1 MLKAYNSTM
10 NLIKKNLLYVF
21 YLCLA
26 LGVTAAIFINSYQR
40 NLDQLESSGQI
51 RIEQISERLLG
62 RIESFQQLPNLLANR
77 PEIKSLLTVQT
88 SKDIVDDILLR
99 SALLTGAT
107 EIFVLDV
114 AGNLVAQSSID
125 SANIDSASINLAG
138 TDTDP
143 VAVNFISEPYVSAA
157 MNGRLGFYHS
167 LDSIDGSRSF
177 YFARGVTTDGVKP
190 VGTVVVKVGV
200 DRLEFGWSFDEE
212 AVTFFDNHNVIFVTN
227 RPSLRLQ
234 IDDLNF
240 SENSDYKFLEYDY
253 NQLKRFAAYTK
264 SNIFGHEI
272 LNFDKTS
279 NLPSQALVL
288 SKYIPQIDLTAKG
301 YFDTSAAFANARLQ
315 AFLSVAIFLGF
326 GIAFWALLQRRKRLT
341 DQLAAEEAA
350 NLKLEAR
357 VDERTTQLKRAQDQ
371 LVQASKLTALGQLS
385 AGIAHELNQPLSA
398 IQNFA
403 DTGKKLLKRD
413 RSSEAIENL
422 ELITQQTAR
431 MNRIIKNL
439 RAFARKEVEKF
450 ETVNLQVIIYSSLA
464 LTEMRCK
471 NENVQIISS
480 GLEKHQLVSAGK
492 VRLEQVLV
500 NIISNAIDAMSEQ
513 DDKVIHIGLSKKD
526 GFAEIRVSDNGPGLA
541 DPKRVFE
548 PFYSTKDVGSSKG
561 LGLGLAISH
570 GIIGSFG
577 GNLTCENQSSS
588 QASSGA
594 VFIISLPLL
603 SDKSAS

>member
-1 MLKAYNSTM
+1 MVR
-10 NLIKKNLLYVF
+10 LIKQNLLYII
-21 YLCLA
+21 YICLA
-26 LGVTAAIFINSYQR
+26 LAVTLVIFFNSYHR

-62 RIESFQQLPNLLANR
+62 RIESFQQLPNLLANQQ
-77 PEIKSLLTVQT
+77 EIKTLITGQT
-88 SKDIVDDILLR
+88 SKEIVNDILLR

-107 EIFVLDV
+107 EIFILDE
-114 AGNLVAQSSID
+114 GGTLIAQSNIN
-125 SANIDSASINLAG
+125 SANINSANINSASTSTTISSEEA
-138 TDTDP
+138 
-143 VAVNFISEPYVSAA
+143 NFSNEPYVSAA

-167 LDSIDGSRSF
+167 LDSNDGSRSF
-177 YFARGVTTDGVKP
+177 YFARGVTTIGAKP

-227 RPSLRLQ
+227 RPSLTLQ

-240 SENSDYKFLEYDY
+240 SENSNYNFPEYDY
-253 NQLKRFAAYTK
+253 KLLKRFAAYTR

-279 NLPSQALVL
+279 SLPSQALVL

-301 YFDTSAAFANARLQ
+301 YFDTRAAFANARLQ
-315 AFLSVAIFLGF
+315 AFLSAAIFSGF
-326 GIAFWALLQRRKRLT
+326 GIAFWALWQRRQRLT
-341 DQLAAEEAA
+341 DRLVAEEAA

-357 VDERTTQLKRAQDQ
+357 VDERTIQLKKAQDQ

-413 RSSEAIENL
+413 RSSEAIKNL
-422 ELITQQTAR
+422 EHITQQTAR

-450 ETVNLQVIIYSSLA
+450 ETVNLQMIIYSSLA

-471 NENVQIISS
+471 NNGVKIKKN
-480 GLEKHQLVSAGK
+480 GLQKQLLVSAGK

-513 DDKVIHIGLSKKD
+513 DDKIIQIELSERNRS
-526 GFAEIRVSDNGPGLA
+526 AEIKVSDNGPGIA
-541 DPKRVFE
+541 DPKRAFE
-548 PFYSTKDVGSSKG
+548 PFYSTKDIGSSKG

-577 GNLTCENQSSS
+577 GDLTCENWV
-588 QASSGA
+588 SGQNSGGA
-594 VFIISLPLL
+594 IFIISLPLL
-603 SDKSAS
+603 SDSSAT

>member
-1 MLKAYNSTM
+1 MVK
-10 NLIKKNLLYVF
+10 LIKQNLLYVIYIF
-21 YLCLA
+21 VALA
-26 LGVTAAIFINSYQR
+26 VTAIIFINSYHR
-40 NLDQLESSGQI
+40 NLDQLQSSGQI

-62 RIESFQQLPNLLANR
+62 RIESFQQLPNLLANHQ
-77 PEIKSLLTVQT
+77 EIKSLLTQK
-88 SKDIVDDILLR
+88 SSRSIVDDILLR

-107 EIFVLDV
+107 EIFVLNE
-114 AGNLVAQSSID
+114 AGTLIAQSSINPTAD
-125 SANIDSASINLAG
+125 S
-138 TDTDP
+138 
-143 VAVNFISEPYVSAA
+143 VEENFLHEPYVAAA

-167 LDSIDGSRSF
+167 LDSDDRSRSF
-177 YFARGVTTDGVKP
+177 YFARGVTTDGAKP
-190 VGTVVVKVGV
+190 VGTVVVKIGV

-212 AVTFFDNHNVIFVTN
+212 AVTFFDNNNVIFVTN
-227 RPSLRLQ
+227 RPSLTLQ

-240 SENSDYKFLEYDY
+240 NQNSNYNFPEYDY
-253 NQLKRFAAYTK
+253 KLLKRFDHYTR
-264 SNIFGHEI
+264 SSLFGLEI

-301 YFDTSAAFANARLQ
+301 YFDTNAAFANARLQ
-315 AFLSVAIFLGF
+315 AFLSAAIFSLF
-326 GIAFWALLQRRKRLT
+326 GIAFWALWQRRQRLT

-357 VDERTTQLKRAQDQ
+357 VEERTTQLNKAQDQ

-385 AGIAHELNQPLSA
+385 AGIAHELNQPLAA

-403 DTGKKLLKRD
+403 DTGKKLLRRD
-413 RSSEAIENL
+413 RTSEAIENL
-422 ELITQQTAR
+422 EHITRQTAR

-439 RAFARKEVEKF
+439 RAFARKEDEKF
-450 ETVNLQVIIYSSLA
+450 ETVNLQAVIYSSLN

-471 NENVQIISS
+471 NEGVQIIKT
-480 GLEKHQLVSAGK
+480 GLQTHPLVSAGK

-500 NIISNAIDAMSEQ
+500 NIISNAIDAMSKQ
-513 DDKVIHIGLSKKD
+513 DDKIIEIELNEKD
-526 GFAEIRVSDNGPGLA
+526 GAAMIIISDNGPGLD

-577 GNLTCENQSSS
+577 GDLTCENQT
-588 QASSGA
+588 AGGA
-594 VFIISLPLL
+594 IFVISLPLL
-603 SDKSAS
+603 SEN

>member
-1 MLKAYNSTM
+1 MVK
-10 NLIKKNLLYVF
+10 LIQRNLLYVI
-21 YLCLA
+21 YICLA
-26 LGVTAAIFINSYQR
+26 LAVTAVIFINSYHR
-40 NLDQLESSGQI
+40 NLEQLKSSGQI

-62 RIESFQQLPNLLANR
+62 RIESFQQLPNLLANHQ
-77 PEIKSLLTVQT
+77 EIKSLLTDQI
-88 SKDIVDDILLR
+88 SRNIVDDILLR

-107 EIFVLDV
+107 EIFVLDE
-114 AGNLVAQSSID
+114 AGTLIAQSSIN
-125 SANIDSASINLAG
+125 SGRN
-138 TDTDP
+138 P
-143 VAVNFISEPYVSAA
+143 VANNFLSEPYVSAA

-167 LDSIDGSRSF
+167 LDSNDGSRSF
-177 YFARGVTTDGVKP
+177 YFARGVITNGAKP

-240 SENSDYKFLEYDY
+240 NENENYNFPEYDY
-253 NQLKRFAAYTK
+253 RLLKKFDAYTK

-272 LNFDKTS
+272 LNFKKSS

-315 AFLSVAIFLGF
+315 AFLSAAIFSGF
-326 GIAFWALLQRRKRLT
+326 GITFWALWQRRQRLT
-341 DQLAAEEAA
+341 DRLAAEEAA

-357 VDERTTQLKRAQDQ
+357 VEERTTQLKKAQDQ

-385 AGIAHELNQPLSA
+385 AGIAHELNQPLAA

-413 RSSEAIENL
+413 RSNEAIENL
-422 ELITQQTAR
+422 EHITQQTAR
-431 MNRIIKNL
+431 INRIIKNL
-439 RAFARKEVEKF
+439 RSFARKEVEKF
-450 ETVNLQVIIYSSLA
+450 ETVDLQVIIYSSLS
-464 LTEMRCK
+464 LTEMRCR
-471 NENVQIISS
+471 NESVQIVKK
-480 GLEKHQLVSAGK
+480 GLEKRRFVSAGK
-492 VRLEQVLV
+492 VRLEQVMV

-513 DDKVIHIGLSKKD
+513 DDKIIKIELSEMD
-526 GFAEIRVSDNGPGLA
+526 GSALIKLSDNGPGLD

-577 GNLTCENQSSS
+577 GDLTCENQ
-588 QASSGA
+588 ASGGA
-594 VFIISLPLL
+594 FFVISLPLL
-603 SDKSAS
+603 PDKSAP

>member
-1 MLKAYNSTM
+1 M
-10 NLIKKNLLYVF
+10 IYV
-21 YLCLA
+21 CLA
-26 LGVTAAIFINSYQR
+26 LAVTAVIFINSYHR

-62 RIESFQQLPNLLANR
+62 RIESFQQLPNLLANHQ
-77 PEIKSLLTVQT
+77 EIKSLLTEQIE
-88 SKDIVDDILLR
+88 KDVVDDILLR

-107 EIFVLDV
+107 EIFVLDEG
-114 AGNLVAQSSID
+114 GNIVAQSSINRG
-125 SANIDSASINLAG
+125 SGIEQVNLL
-138 TDTDP
+138 
-143 VAVNFISEPYVSAA
+143 SEPYVSAA

-167 LDSIDGSRSF
+167 LDSNDRSRSF
-177 YFARGVTTDGVKP
+177 YFARGVIIDSAKP

-227 RPSLRLQ
+227 RPSLTLQ

-240 SENSDYKFLEYDY
+240 NETGTYNFPEYDFKL
-253 NQLKRFAAYTK
+253 LKKFDPYTR
-264 SNIFGHEI
+264 SDIFGHEI
-272 LNFDKTS
+272 LNFEKTS
-279 NLPSQALVL
+279 SLPSHALVL

-301 YFDTSAAFANARLQ
+301 YFDTNAAFANARLQ
-315 AFLSVAIFLGF
+315 AFLSVAIFSGF
-326 GIAFWALLQRRKRLT
+326 GITFWALWQRRQRLS
-341 DQLAAEEAA
+341 DRLAVEEAA

-357 VDERTTQLKRAQDQ
+357 VEERTTQLKKAQDQ

-385 AGIAHELNQPLSA
+385 AGIAHELNQPLAA

-422 ELITQQTAR
+422 EYITQQTAR

-450 ETVNLQVIIYSSLA
+450 ETVNLQVIIYSSLS

-471 NENVQIISS
+471 NEGVKIITN
-480 GLEKHQLVSAGK
+480 GLQKHRLVSAGK

-513 DDKVIHIGLSKKD
+513 DDKIVEIELSQKD
-526 GFAEIRVSDNGPGLA
+526 GSALIKISDNGPGLA

-548 PFYSTKDVGSSKG
+548 PFYSTKDIGSSKG

-577 GNLTCENQSSS
+577 GDLTCKN
-588 QASSGA
+588 QASGGA
-594 VFIISLPLL
+594 VFVISLPLL